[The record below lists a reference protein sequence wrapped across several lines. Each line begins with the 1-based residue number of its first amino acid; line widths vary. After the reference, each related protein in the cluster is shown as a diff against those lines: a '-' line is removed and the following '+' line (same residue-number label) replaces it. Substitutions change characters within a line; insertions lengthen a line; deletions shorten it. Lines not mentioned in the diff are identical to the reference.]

1 MAANTDRAWEQFV
14 DHNKLVL
21 DGRPHRVEADL
32 LRRQTGCEP
41 RLVAR
46 YESPDELPRCLRE
59 AGYTILPLRLGE
71 YLLTRG
77 NLCCE
82 VPVIGR
88 TEPQLTAL
96 PFTLE
101 TAARGEGES
110 QYIDHAYNTGLLQ
123 RFVGASPL
131 FLTIRGRERTGAFS
145 FQLGEVTV
153 DVEGAQI
160 EVDAGYEGEREIIL
174 VEAKIGRRAH
184 LNVRQIYYPWRH
196 FGQLLPHKTVRPLLL
211 TYDVATTR
219 YELHEFCFD
228 QVDDPTS
235 WRVLRSAAYRLYEPE
250 RRRLDELTDGSR
262 PVRSVVPQADDFNR
276 LVRFLEVL
284 ESGLDQP
291 RAVAAEVGFTERQ
304 AGYYREAAE
313 YLALVQPGS
322 YWPSPRGRDLLRAA
336 PNRRRELL
344 ARAVVNSWVLR
355 DLVARGDMITDQAIS
370 EVISALTW
378 PDGRP
383 RYSGQTVER
392 RARTIRTWL
401 GWLAEEV
408 GCFRRA
414 GDGWAAG

>member
-59 AGYTILPLRLGE
+59 AGYAILPLRLGE

-77 NLCCE
+77 DLCCQ
-82 VPVIGR
+82 VPAVSR
-88 TEPQLTAL
+88 TEPQVTAL

-123 RFVGASPL
+123 RFVGAEPL

-145 FQLGEVTV
+145 FRLGDELVE
-153 DVEGAQI
+153 VEGAQI
-160 EVDAGYEGEREIIL
+160 EVDAGYEGERDIIL
-174 VEAKIGRRAH
+174 IEAKIGRRDY
-184 LNVRQIYYPWRH
+184 LNVRQLYYPWRH
-196 FGQLLPHKTVRPLLL
+196 FGQLVPHKAVRPLLL

-219 YELHEFCFD
+219 YELHEFGFD
-228 QVDDPTS
+228 QLDDPTT

-250 RRRLDELTDGSR
+250 RRRLDELLDTSR
-262 PVRSVVPQADDFNR
+262 PTRSVVPQADDFNR
-276 LVRFLEVL
+276 LVRFPEVL

-291 RAVAAEVGFTERQ
+291 RAVAAEVGFSERQ
-304 AGYYREAAE
+304 AGYYREAAD
-313 YLALVQPGS
+313 YLGLVQPGS
-322 YWPSPRGRDLLRAA
+322 FWPSPRGRNLLRAA

-355 DLVARGDMITDQAIS
+355 ELVERGDSFDDDAIAS
-370 EVISALTW
+370 VIGGLTRS
-378 PDGRP
+378 DGQP
-383 RYSGQTVER
+383 RYSGQTVGR

-408 GCFRRA
+408 GCFRRE
-414 GDGWAAG
+414 GHRWVCG